1 MRAHAAAKQPARGAS
16 EAQGQGERP
25 RDIISEQGLLDLL
38 LVVTT
43 LPTQAATHVAYA
55 DVAARRAAITNVF
68 DAAHEAQLAAEAPPS
83 DGGFTHKALS
93 LVSRSLT
100 DGGFTQK
107 ALLSQ
112 LHAL

>member
-1 MRAHAAAKQPARGAS
+1 MARGR
-16 EAQGQGERP
+16 RP

-83 DGGFTHKALS
+83 DGGFTHKASLS
-93 LVSRSLT
+93 APRSLIRHARIDFLSEGLVSAGNWPTARRVPAET
-100 DGGFTQK
+100 
-107 ALLSQ
+107 
-112 LHAL
+112 